1 MLAPPAPVHAHPP
14 TRRSLPSLGERQD
27 VRAWTPLPLPS
38 HAQMQHAAG
47 TLVDFPPPPQPT
59 VFADNTVGQMVPS
72 DAARL
77 AAVEG
82 SLQSIHDKLDGLFAT
97 CAPFAT
103 GVGILTSQMQ
113 VAP

>member
-1 MLAPPAPVHAHPP
+1 MI
-14 TRRSLPSLGERQD
+14 
-27 VRAWTPLPLPS
+27 
-38 HAQMQHAAG
+38 
-47 TLVDFPPPPQPT
+47 
-59 VFADNTVGQMVPS
+59 PS